1 MTTLLF
7 WIACGCALGYLPLT
21 SRPAGSLRTVLKTAS
36 VALLAVTAIMNGG
49 PWLLVLAL
57 ALCATGDALL
67 SRETDATFMTGIAA
81 FAAGHLA
88 YIALFL
94 TLPISSA
101 GLILSAPA
109 IVWSLIILG
118 IIMATLLAPRA
129 GDLKGPVLAYI
140 PIILGMGI
148 TVLAL
153 PDAGPLRWAFPA
165 AMAFI
170 ASDLILATEKFLL
183 PPHHPALKVTPYLV
197 WPLYWGAQ
205 LGFVLAFA

>member
-1 MTTLLF
+1 MTTALF
-7 WIACGCALGYLPLT
+7 WIALCCAMSYLPLT
-21 SRPAGSLRTVLKTAS
+21 ARPAGSLRTALKTAS
-36 VALLAVTAIMNGG
+36 VAILAVIAFLLGG

-57 ALCATGDALL
+57 VLCASGDALL
-67 SRETDATFMTGIAA
+67 SRETDATFMIGIAA

-94 TLPISSA
+94 SHPASSVDQ
-101 GLILSAPA
+101 IWNAPA
-109 IVWSLIILG
+109 IVWSLVVLG

-140 PIILGMGI
+140 PIILGMGV

-153 PDAGPLRWAFPA
+153 PDAGSLRWAFPA
-165 AMAFI
+165 AIAFI

-183 PPHHPALKVTPYLV
+183 PPNHPALKATPYLV

-205 LGFVLAFA
+205 LGFVVAFA

>member
-1 MTTLLF
+1 MTTILF
-7 WIACGCALGYLPLT
+7 WIALGSALGYLPLT

-36 VALLAVTAIMNGG
+36 VVLLAGMAVLPGG

-57 ALCATGDALL
+57 ALCASGDAML
-67 SRETDATFMTGIAA
+67 SRETDATFMAGIAA

-94 TLPISSA
+94 SHPTSSVA
-101 GLILSAPA
+101 LIWNAPA

-153 PDAGPLRWAFPA
+153 PDAGPLQWALPA

-183 PPHHPALKVTPYLV
+183 PPNHPALKVTPYLV

-205 LGFVLAFA
+205 FGFVLAFA

>member
-1 MTTLLF
+1 MTTILF
-7 WIACGCALGYLPLT
+7 WIAFGCALGYLPLT
-21 SRPAGSLRTVLKTAS
+21 SRPAGSLRTALKTAS
-36 VALLAVTAIMNGG
+36 VVLLAVIAVLHGG

-57 ALCATGDALL
+57 ALCASGDAML
-67 SRETDATFMTGIAA
+67 SRETDAMFMAGIAA

-94 TLPISSA
+94 SHPTSSVA
-101 GLILSAPA
+101 LIWNAPA
-109 IVWSLIILG
+109 IAWSLIILG
-118 IIMATLLAPRA
+118 IIMATMLAPRA

-153 PDAGPLRWAFPA
+153 PDVGPLRWAFPA

-183 PPHHPALKVTPYLV
+183 PRNHPALKVTPYLV

-205 LGFVLAFA
+205 FGFVLAFA